1 MDWKTVNTNCYDKV
15 VIPEE
20 QKHTLAYISAI
31 FDIFK
36 EDGVCE
42 TCKHRDK
49 SLDWHRLKGLSPP
62 SLLFGGT
69 WEQIEDTFLLA
80 SGSAYAAGDTGGSAD
95 AVVVKHN
102 HTQNSHNHTQNAHTH
117 TGASGRAFV
126 TNVSGKGI
134 GESRFTAVSSGSTYT
149 VRFESGDNW
158 WGVPDVGNT
167 TATNQAAT
175 ATNKEAGVD
184 GKGKNMP
191 PYLAVYM
198 WQRIA

>member
-1 MDWKTVNTNCYDKV
+1 MNNLIINEDCKKLYGRLSTFVKKVISRDVPSMVYPVGSIYMSVNNT
-15 VIPEE
+15 
-20 QKHTLAYISAI
+20 
-31 FDIFK
+31 
-36 EDGVCE
+36 
-42 TCKHRDK
+42 
-49 SLDWHRLKGLSPP
+49 PP

-149 VRFESGDNW
+149 LRFESGDNW